1 MLVVLAVAHFISGI
15 AGFGATLMVVP
26 TLVFIYGTEELPAIV
41 ALALCGGMAQC
52 VMMAYRL
59 WRQADFQLLRHLMI
73 PAVVTMPLGLVAV
86 RLLPQSPLLLGLAL
100 CLLVAG
106 ARCFGKGSE
115 DVEAKHYRS
124 PFHWL
129 IGAATGTIHGAFGT
143 GGAALIGW
151 LRYVRPEKNVFRASI
166 VCCWV
171 VLNGCVILGNVAAGW
186 PASLTYDFLVF
197 GIPLVFGV
205 TVLGDRLAH
214 KVPQRPFTIGVGVL
228 LLLTALSLT
237 VSAIRG

>member
-1 MLVVLAVAHFISGI
+1 MLAGTSMAIRRVTQSRGAVLDLPLVLVVLAVAHFISGI

-52 VMMAYRL
+52 VLMAYRL

-86 RLLPQSPLLLGLAL
+86 RLLPQAPLLMGLAL

-143 GGAALIGW
+143 GGAVLIGW
-151 LRYVRPEKNVFRASI
+151 LRYVRPEKKCFSRFHCLLLGSVKRLRHSRQR
-166 VCCWV
+166 
-171 VLNGCVILGNVAAGW
+171 GC
-186 PASLTYDFLVF
+186 
-197 GIPLVFGV
+197 
-205 TVLGDRLAH
+205 RLASQ
-214 KVPQRPFTIGVGVL
+214 PDL
-228 LLLTALSLT
+228 
-237 VSAIRG
+237 